1 MLIKISF
8 TTFLCKFLLT
18 KIYWFSI
25 ILPIKDVMCLYKESD
40 FVKEQYKTGE
50 ICRILNICKSTL
62 INYDKQGKLPIRR
75 TENNRRIIF
84 RDDLLSYLDTMGL
97 LDRTD
102 FQKKD
107 VIYARVSSHE
117 QKTKGDLDR
126 QAMFLVEN
134 AKDLVNPLVLKEV
147 GSGLNDKRKKLQELI
162 RMVCQGKV
170 RRVFVIDKDR
180 LTRFGFHYLESV
192 FQEHGVSIVVMKDTD
207 EEKKGQEDLVEDMEF
222 HAKDKLK
229 EIEALLEDEN
239 VSIEDIKMVL
249 EDAED
254 E

>member
-1 MLIKISF
+1 
-8 TTFLCKFLLT
+8 
-18 KIYWFSI
+18 
-25 ILPIKDVMCLYKESD
+25 
-40 FVKEQYKTGE
+40 
-50 ICRILNICKSTL
+50 
-62 INYDKQGKLPIRR
+62 
-75 TENNRRIIF
+75 
-84 RDDLLSYLDTMGL
+84 MGL

-134 AKDLVNPLVLKEV
+134 AKDLINPLVLKEV

-170 RRVFVIDKDR
+170 RRVFITDKDR

-192 FQEHGVSIVVMKDTD
+192 FREHGVSIVVMKDTN
-207 EEKKGQEDLVEDMEF
+207 EEKKGQEELVKDMEF

-229 EIEALLEDEN
+229 KIEALLEEEN
-239 VSIEDIKMVL
+239 VSIEDVKKVL
-249 EDAED
+249 EDAE
-254 E
+254 EE